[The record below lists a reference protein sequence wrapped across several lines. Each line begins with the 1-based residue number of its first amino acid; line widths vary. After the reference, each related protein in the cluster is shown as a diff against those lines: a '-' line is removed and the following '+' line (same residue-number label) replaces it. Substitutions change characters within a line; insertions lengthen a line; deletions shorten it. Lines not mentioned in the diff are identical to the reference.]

1 MESEMDTHNGFLRS
15 MERVSPTCASVGGI
29 PDRSHI

>member
-1 MESEMDTHNGFLRS
+1 MESEMDNHNGFLRS
-15 MERVSPTCASVGGI
+15 MESLSPTYASAGRI